1 MPLNSFAVSNFPV
14 ITGDRVAVG
23 DGVGVSDTSMGA
35 KRCNRSSE
43 IQR

>member
-1 MPLNSFAVSNFPV
+1 MPLYSFAVSNFPL
-14 ITGDRVAVG
+14 ITGGLVAVG
-23 DGVGVSDTSMGA
+23 AGVGVSDISMGA